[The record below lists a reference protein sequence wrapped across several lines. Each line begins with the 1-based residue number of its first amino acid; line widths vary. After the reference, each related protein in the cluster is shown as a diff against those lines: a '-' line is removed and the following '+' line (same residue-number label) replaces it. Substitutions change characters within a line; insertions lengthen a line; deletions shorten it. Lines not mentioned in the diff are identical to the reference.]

1 MVVLSEVAEVN
12 RPVVPEQVNG
22 AKVVLEFRPAFEPAL
37 EPDAAV
43 VSMLRQSG
51 HAHRGGGGGGGGVAC
66 HWSSHQTQLHGPAW
80 TPHVIL
86 QPQLYL
92 GHALQGACCVRYS
105 HPTALVHDHGRVGA
119 LRDKDVLSGLPVEA
133 KLDLLVQPVCGLLQL
148 SPVLTQLVLADVS
161 LQAPPTALQILHT
174 YIQEMACVHS
184 SHYIYVH
191 VRTYLQGIVCT

>member
-43 VSMLRQSG
+43 VPMLGQSG
-51 HAHRGGGGGGGGVAC
+51 HARRGGVAC
-66 HWSSHQTQLHGPAW
+66 NWSPHQPQLHGPTW
-80 TPHVIL
+80 TPHVFL

-105 HPTALVHDHGRVGA
+105 RPTGLVHDHGRVGT
-119 LRDKDVLSGLPVEA
+119 L
-133 KLDLLVQPVCGLLQL
+133 
-148 SPVLTQLVLADVS
+148 
-161 LQAPPTALQILHT
+161 
-174 YIQEMACVHS
+174 
-184 SHYIYVH
+184 
-191 VRTYLQGIVCT
+191 